1 MIHPGERF
9 PDEPPP
15 APPTCLIAALESE
28 AEAVI
33 AEREFGWI
41 RVADKVW
48 DSSRFPLRLALSG
61 VGKVLASWCFA
72 RYAEDARRIVS
83 FGTSASLGFEEIGSL
98 RLVREFVEH
107 DFDLSGLGLEL
118 GVTPGEGMDA
128 PLMAPPSVSLAME
141 LRTAATAC
149 RLELGESRSA
159 SGDIF
164 IFDSAAARDLAAR
177 TGAGLLD
184 MESAALAKLALLRAG
199 RTNAKGERVVPEFL
213 ALRYVSDNADHEA
226 GRSWKEELREAA
238 MDFADLLLA
247 FARVI
252 RAGG

>member
-1 MIHPGERF
+1 MIRTGERY

-15 APPTCLIAALESE
+15 SPPTCLIAALESE

-33 AEREFGWI
+33 AEREFGWV

-48 DSSRFPLRLALSG
+48 DSGRFPLRLALSG

-72 RYAEDARRIVS
+72 RYAESARRIVC
-83 FGTSASLGFEEIGSL
+83 FGTSASPGFEEIGSL
-98 RLVREFVEH
+98 YLAREFVEH

-118 GVTPGEGMDA
+118 GVTPDEGMEG
-128 PLMAPPSVSLAME
+128 PLLIPPSASLAME
-141 LRTAATAC
+141 LRTAAAAC
-149 RLELGESRSA
+149 KLELGECRSA

-164 IFDSAAARDLAAR
+164 VFDAMAARNLAAR
-177 TGAGLLD
+177 TGARLLD
-184 MESAALAKLALLRAG
+184 MESAALAKLAVLRAG
-199 RTNAKGERVVPEFL
+199 RTNAKGERISPEFL
-213 ALRYVSDNADHEA
+213 ALRYVSDNADHRA
-226 GRSWKEELREAA
+226 GRSWKEELREAS

-247 FARVI
+247 FAHVI